1 MQKDLA
7 RRDSGIFPLQIE
19 EEEFNMI
26 KLIRDFARLFQADID
41 LDESFLVKKGNRCFL
56 LNKELGKTEM
66 GDFFYAGSFLGEQR
80 NREFLP
86 GFELLRLIAEKRANK
101 ITVDKKTEW
110 LFICGRD
117 IFRRGIKQVLGS
129 GKEGDYVLVLN
140 GHGECLGFGKVVSDL
155 NKKKSGV
162 VVNNILDIGDFLRR
176 EKNVS

>member
-1 MQKDLA
+1 
-7 RRDSGIFPLQIE
+7 
-19 EEEFNMI
+19 MI
-26 KLIRDFARLFQADID
+26 KLIRDFASLFQTDID
-41 LDESFLVKKGNRCFL
+41 LDECFLVKKGNRCFL
-56 LNKELGKTEM
+56 LNEELGKTEM
-66 GDFFYAGSFLGEQR
+66 GDFFYAGSFLGEKR

-129 GKEGDYVLVLN
+129 GKKGDNVIVLN

-162 VVNNILDIGDFLRR
+162 VVKNILDIGDFLRR
-176 EKNVS
+176 EKKAS

>member
-1 MQKDLA
+1 
-7 RRDSGIFPLQIE
+7 
-19 EEEFNMI
+19 MI
-26 KLIRDFARLFQADID
+26 KLIRDFASLFQAYID
-41 LDESFLVKKGNRCFL
+41 LDEGFLVKRGNRFFL
-56 LNKELGKTEM
+56 LNEEFRKIKM
-66 GDFFYAGSFLGEQR
+66 GNFFYAGSFLGEKR
-80 NREFLP
+80 NREFMP

-129 GKEGDYVLVLN
+129 GKEGDHVLVLN

-155 NKKKSGV
+155 GKKKNGV
-162 VVNNILDIGDFLRR
+162 VVKNILDIGDFLRR